1 MKISKFQF
9 GNKVPKPSE
18 DFIKQKLGYGAT
30 STIGTQSQRV
40 QQNQAA
46 QQSQSRT
53 DYGKYLKALKE
64 GQNWAIHKSVQN
76 RAMNPDSI
84 KALPKDY
91 KIENG
96 HIPTQ
101 EEINKENELR
111 QDPIKGISLRNKED
125 WENNRSPIKAIFKSG
140 VLYANPYTGA
150 LNAGYNLANPETGV
164 SATYNNFKNG
174 NYLQGAVSGA
184 FNLLDA
190 GIMGNGV
197 NKITQ
202 KLIPSYDLYNAVK
215 NGTIQ
220 SEKLSP
226 KILYRANVYKGGEI
240 KDPKYSFFTT
250 DEKYASQYGKVKPYI
265 FESKNIAIAK
275 EPLMGAKNP
284 VNQDMMIYENT
295 KNNPSAN
302 AIIGYDKVTGE
313 FPYQSRG
320 TEILNLDPNN
330 IFPLK
335 TDDSKIINFNGN
347 NKFLDNVVN
356 RNNFDF
362 SRRFNSTEMPRRLQI
377 DPSQTFS
384 VYKEPISLDYIVNES
399 LPSKFKRERFTDE
412 DLAMNYKEGE
422 RPDIN
427 QRLFGFKD
435 LESTRRWKFLNSIK
449 EAAENVGIKN
459 PSLIGQ
465 VNADRKHRGMLI
477 SGDNVKDRDIDLN
490 SPQMKLMREQYAQLH
505 PEESQDMA
513 RQVFDKSIGS
523 FPSVKRYFIYSD
535 ADRGVGGFFEP
546 NDRIAAINLR
556 YNSTPTDAMSTFIH
570 EVNSHGTDAFFRNT
584 NVQTQYENVLKD
596 LGSDL
601 PWYELRATLNEL
613 KNRITSIGNLTQLK
627 DKINTMSDNTFMRK
641 LSNTNAY
648 GRNLVNSFDK
658 FNDNSFVRPDLVKR
672 LKWATATLPAATPV
686 IINKGNS
693 E

>member
-18 DFIKQKLGYGAT
+18 DFIKQKLGYGVT
-30 STIGTQSQRV
+30 STIGTQSQRI

-53 DYGKYLKALKE
+53 DYNKYLKALKE
-64 GQNWAIHKSVQN
+64 GQNWAVTKSVQN
-76 RAMNPDSI
+76 RATHPGSI

-91 KIENG
+91 KIEDG

-101 EEINKENELR
+101 EEINKKVELR
-111 QDPIKGISLRNKED
+111 QDPIKGIGLRNKED
-125 WENNRSPIKAIFKSG
+125 WENNKHPVKAILKSG
-140 VLYANPYTGA
+140 VLYANPYTGV
-150 LNAGYNLANPETGV
+150 LNAGYNLANSETGV
-164 SATYNNFKNG
+164 GATYNNFKNG

-184 FNLLDA
+184 FNLVDA
-190 GIMGNGV
+190 GMMGNGV
-197 NKITQ
+197 NKIAQ
-202 KLIPSYDLYNAVK
+202 KLIPSYDLYNAIK
-215 NGTIQ
+215 NGTVQ

-240 KDPKYSFFTT
+240 KNPRYSFFTT

-265 FESKNIAIAK
+265 FESKNVAIAK

-313 FPYQSRG
+313 FPYQSHG

-335 TDDSKIINFNGN
+335 TDDSKIIDFNGN
-347 NKFLDNVVN
+347 NKFLDNIVGKN
-356 RNNFDF
+356 SFDF
-362 SRRFNSTEMPRRLQI
+362 SRRFSSTEMPRRLQV

-384 VYKEPISLDYIVNES
+384 MYKEPISLDYIVNES
-399 LPSKFKRERFTDE
+399 LPSKFKKERFTDR
-412 DLAMNYKEGE
+412 DLSLNYEEGE
-422 RPDIN
+422 TPSIE
-427 QRLFGFKD
+427 QLAFGFD
-435 LESTRRWKFLNSIK
+435 NLESTKRWKSLNDMK
-449 EAAENVGIKN
+449 QAAENVGIKN

-465 VNADRKHRGMLI
+465 VNADRKYQGILI
-477 SGDNVKDRDIDLN
+477 SGDNVKERNIDLN

-505 PEESQDMA
+505 PEEYQNTA
-513 RQVFDKSIGS
+513 RYLFDENIKDLPPI
-523 FPSVKRYFIYSD
+523 KRYFTYTDSD
-535 ADRGVGGFFEP
+535 AGIGGYFDP
-546 NDRIAAINLR
+546 NSRTAVINLR
-556 YNSTPTDAMSTFIH
+556 NNYDAPTARSTFIH
-570 EVNSHGTDAFFRNT
+570 EVNSHGTDDFFKNT
-584 NVQTQYENVLKD
+584 MVQKQYENVLKD
-596 LGSDL
+596 LGSNL
-601 PWYELRATLNEL
+601 PWYELRATLNEI
-613 KNRITSIGNLTQLK
+613 KNKITSVGSLSQLK
-627 DKINTMSDNTFMRK
+627 EKLDLMSDNAFMNR
-641 LSNTNAY
+641 LNNINGY
-648 GRNLVNSFDK
+648 GRDLVNHFDK
-658 FNDNSFVRPDLVKR
+658 FNDGSFVRPDLVKR

>member
-30 STIGTQSQRV
+30 STIGTQSQKT

-46 QQSQSRT
+46 QQAQSKT

-64 GQNWAIHKSVQN
+64 GQNWAINKSVQN
-76 RAMNPDSI
+76 RAMNPGSI

-91 KIENG
+91 KIEDG

-101 EEINKENELR
+101 GEINKEVKLR

-125 WENNRSPIKAIFKSG
+125 WQNNRHPVKAILKSG

-184 FNLLDA
+184 FNLVDV
-190 GIMGNGV
+190 GMMGNGV
-197 NKITQ
+197 NKIAQ

-240 KDPKYSFFTT
+240 KDPRYSFFTT

-313 FPYQSRG
+313 FPYQSHG

-335 TDDSKIINFNGN
+335 TDNSKRPLKSIGQYSQTPLKYSFDTSVKSFEFPEYKTATSSDLSNGNPIIFDQPYKLNEAVDNLPKRYRTNSNEIINPQDKEFAEIREFEN
-347 NKFLDNVVN
+347 
-356 RNNFDF
+356 
-362 SRRFNSTEMPRRLQI
+362 I
-377 DPSQTFS
+377 
-384 VYKEPISLDYIVNES
+384 EPIPATKTIRY
-399 LPSKFKRERFTDE
+399 
-412 DLAMNYKEGE
+412 
-422 RPDIN
+422 
-427 QRLFGFKD
+427 KD
-435 LESTRRWKFLNSIK
+435 LEQVNNATRSL
-449 EAAENVGIKN
+449 GIKN
-459 PSLIGQ
+459 PEIKGIVNWNNDPDISGILLERI
-465 VNADRKHRGMLI
+465 NADGLKNGFKNILNTQL
-477 SGDNVKDRDIDLN
+477 DNFNTNYPETPILTDYVKDVINNKITTAPNPWL
-490 SPQMKLMREQYAQLH
+490 
-505 PEESQDMA
+505 
-513 RQVFDKSIGS
+513 
-523 FPSVKRYFIYSD
+523 YFSD
-535 ADRGVGGFFEP
+535 ELSKTGGYFNP
-546 NDRIAAINLR
+546 NNNQTFINLR
-556 YNSTPTDAMSTFIH
+556 QIGPNPEAIGRTVVHENISHFTDNLLP
-570 EVNSHGTDAFFRNT
+570 EVIKGKYKSLLNKLNI
-584 NVQTQYENVLKD
+584 KD
-596 LGSDL
+596 KDSND
-601 PWYELRATLNEL
+601 WKELRATLNEL
-613 KNRITSIGNLTQLK
+613 KFNLSKKGNFNEMKENLYLMDNDELAESLENINSYGSEYAKQLRSNPQLMNSLKKVILTL
-627 DKINTMSDNTFMRK
+627 
-641 LSNTNAY
+641 
-648 GRNLVNSFDK
+648 
-658 FNDNSFVRPDLVKR
+658 P
-672 LKWATATLPAATPV
+672 ATLPF
-686 IINKGNS
+686 INKGNS
-693 E
+693 K